1 MRKYLGRRRS
11 DAEPQTLLT
20 PMTALVVDDETSYRT
35 YLTSLAEKL
44 GFVADAAVDGA
55 AAIAMLS
62 NARYDLLVMNC
73 ETRDLNAL
81 EMIAQVRADDVTRNT
96 YTILVAAT
104 DDPERKLSALAA
116 GYDDFLVKSAPE
128 LSIVAALVGARRLI
142 ARQHSFDEVVR
153 DLYGLASRDE
163 LTGVFNRRF
172 LMAETDKLLRQGA
185 PVTVVLFDL
194 DNFKSI
200 NDTFGHLVGDRV
212 LRDVGALFQRRTRPE
227 DLVGRYGGDEF
238 VMVVTGSPFYLVETV
253 AGRLVQEIGKLEWT
267 VAPSSQFS
275 VGATIGLGSSHFL
288 TDANLAQLLDAADRD
303 LYKNKV
309 EGKRPNPKP
318 SVPSPAEDR
327 VVPLPPRVED
337 RA

>member
-11 DAEPQTLLT
+11 DAEPQALLA

-44 GFVADAAVDGA
+44 GFIADAAVDATGA
-55 AAIAMLS
+55 ESMLA
-62 NARYDLLVMNC
+62 NARYDLMVING
-73 ETRDLNAL
+73 ETRDLNPL

-96 YTILVAAT
+96 YTILVMAS

-116 GYDDFLVKSAPE
+116 GYDDFLLKSSPE
-128 LSIVAALVGARRLI
+128 LSMVAALVSARRLI

-172 LMAETDKLLRQGA
+172 IMSESEKLLRQGA

-194 DNFKSI
+194 DHFKAI
-200 NDTFGHLVGDRV
+200 NDSFGHLVGDRV

-253 AGRLVQEIGKLEWT
+253 ATRLVEEIRKLEWT
-267 VAPSSQFS
+267 VTPKQFS

-288 TDANLAQLLDAADRD
+288 PEPSLAQLLDAADRD

-309 EGKRPNPKP
+309 DGRQDAKAKA
-318 SVPSPAEDR
+318 VPSPAEDR
-327 VVPLPPRVED
+327 VLPLPSRVED

>member
-11 DAEPQTLLT
+11 DAEPQTLLA
-20 PMTALVVDDETSYRT
+20 PMTALVIDDETSYRT

-44 GFVADAAVDGA
+44 GFIADSAVDVPGA
-55 AAIAMLS
+55 DTMLANS
-62 NARYDLLVMNC
+62 RYDLLIINAD
-73 ETRDLNAL
+73 TRDLNAL

-96 YTILVAAT
+96 YTILVTSA

-116 GYDDFLVKSAPE
+116 GYDDFLMKSAPE
-128 LSIVAALVGARRLI
+128 LSIVAALVAARRLI

-172 LMAETDKLLRQGA
+172 LMSETEKLLRQGA

-194 DNFKSI
+194 DGFKAI
-200 NDTFGHLVGDRV
+200 NDTYGHLVGDRV

-238 VMVVTGSPFYLVETV
+238 MMVVSGSPFYLVETV
-253 AGRLVQEIGKLEWT
+253 ATRLVDEIRKLEWT
-267 VAPSSQFS
+267 VSPNQFAVS
-275 VGATIGLGSSHFL
+275 ATIGLGSTHFL
-288 TDANLAQLLDAADRD
+288 TDPTLPQILDIADRD
-303 LYKNKV
+303 LYKNKI
-309 EGKRPNPKP
+309 ERRPPEAKP
-318 SVPSPAEDR
+318 SVPSRAEDR
-327 VVPLPPRVED
+327 VMPLPGRVED

>member
-11 DAEPQTLLT
+11 DAEPQILLT

-44 GFVADAAVDGA
+44 GFTADAAVDGT

-81 EMIAQVRADDVTRNT
+81 EMIAQIRADEVTRNT
-96 YTILVAAT
+96 YTILVTAT
-104 DDPERKLSALAA
+104 DDPEKKLSALAA

-194 DNFKSI
+194 DNFKAI

-253 AGRLVQEIGKLEWT
+253 AARLVEEIRKLEWT
-267 VAPSSQFS
+267 VAPASQFS
-275 VGATIGLGSSHFL
+275 VGATTGLGSSHFL
-288 TDANLAQLLDAADRD
+288 TDANLAQLLDVADRD

-309 EGKRPNPKP
+309 DGHKP
-318 SVPSPAEDR
+318 ESKPPVPSRAEDR
-327 VVPLPPRVED
+327 VIPLPPRLED